1 MAKNKRGPSGPQ
13 FYYIERKFF
22 RVIEH
27 PEARGSWIVVNING
41 TPISSNELPL
51 CYPGNNGKMVDAL
64 GCHELFAYHFKEGA
78 EKEANR
84 LNERVI
90 AGFEIGFGN
99 TRWNQ
104 AKAVFNQN
112 PVLQVVAGMLSAGFL
127 FSVGF
132 LIHQGITV
140 WWK

>member
-1 MAKNKRGPSGPQ
+1 MEKNKRGPSDPQ

-22 RVIEH
+22 RAIEH
-27 PEARGSWIVVNING
+27 PDAKGSWVVVNING
-41 TPISSNELPL
+41 AVISSNELPL
-51 CYPGNNGKMVDAL
+51 CYPGPNGNLADAL
-64 GCHELFAYHFKEGA
+64 GCQELFAYRFKEGA
-78 EKEANR
+78 EKEAER
-84 LNERVI
+84 LNNRVI
-90 AGFEIGFGN
+90 TGFEIGFGN

-104 AKAVFNQN
+104 AKAVFNQS
-112 PVLQVVAGMLSAGFL
+112 PVLQVAAGMILAGFL

>member
-27 PEARGSWIVVNING
+27 PQVRGKWIIVNINDI
-41 TPISSNELPL
+41 PISNNELPL
-51 CYPGNNGKMVDAL
+51 CYIGDHGKMMDAL
-64 GCHELFAYHFKEGA
+64 GEDRLTAYSVKSGA
-78 EKEANR
+78 EKAAKD
-84 LNERVI
+84 LNDRVI
-90 AGFEIGFGN
+90 SGFEIDFGN

-104 AKAVFNQN
+104 AKAVFNQS
-112 PVLQVVAGMLSAGFL
+112 PLLQVVAGMLSAGFL

>member
-1 MAKNKRGPSGPQ
+1 MAKNKGGPSGPQ

-27 PEARGSWIVVNING
+27 PQVRGKWIIVNING
-41 TPISSNELPL
+41 IPISNNELPL
-51 CYPGNNGKMVDAL
+51 CYIGDHGKMMDAL
-64 GCHELFAYHFKEGA
+64 GEDRLTAYFVKSGA
-78 EKEANR
+78 EKAAKD
-84 LNERVI
+84 LNDRVI
-90 AGFEIGFGN
+90 SGFEIDFGN

-104 AKAVFNQN
+104 AKAVFNQS

>member
-27 PEARGSWIVVNING
+27 PQVRGKWIIVNINNI
-41 TPISSNELPL
+41 PISNNELPL
-51 CYPGNNGKMVDAL
+51 CYIGDHGKMIDAL
-64 GCHELFAYHFKEGA
+64 GEDQLTAYHFKEGA
-78 EKEANR
+78 EKEARR

-90 AGFEIGFGN
+90 AGFEISFGN
-99 TRWNQ
+99 TRWNR
-104 AKAVFNQN
+104 AKAVFNQS

-132 LIHQGITV
+132 LIHQEITV

>member
-22 RVIEH
+22 RAIEH
-27 PEARGSWIVVNING
+27 DQIPGKWVVANING
-41 TPISSNELPL
+41 IPISDNELPI
-51 CYPGNNGKMVDAL
+51 CYEGPNGHMVDAL
-64 GCHELFAYHFKEGA
+64 GSGALYAFHFKEGA

-90 AGFEIGFGN
+90 AGFEIDFGN
-99 TRWNQ
+99 TRWNR
-104 AKAVFNQN
+104 AKAVFNQS

>member
-27 PEARGSWIVVNING
+27 PQVRGKWIIVNINDI
-41 TPISSNELPL
+41 PISNNELPL
-51 CYPGNNGKMVDAL
+51 CYIGDHGKMMDAL
-64 GCHELFAYHFKEGA
+64 GEDRLTIYSVKSGA
-78 EKEANR
+78 EKAAKD
-84 LNERVI
+84 LNDRVI
-90 AGFEIGFGN
+90 SGFEIDFGS

-104 AKAVFNQN
+104 AKAVFNQS